1 MRALCKHTFY
11 MCILW
16 SLWDYPSRCH
26 WWHLPKLVK
35 VEKVSVFTEISF
47 TCLGDILCPQIHFKY
62 AYRWRPTEN
71 YHMPYDFWIP
81 FVAIQLCTCQ
91 PLLHHTTSLLEV
103 MRIQATRAGT
113 STIFGLLAVLGVLLW
128 ALARVR
134 YLGKLARAQQ
144 ALENLRALLKP
155 S

>member
-1 MRALCKHTFY
+1 M
-11 MCILW
+11 
-16 SLWDYPSRCH
+16 
-26 WWHLPKLVK
+26 
-35 VEKVSVFTEISF
+35 
-47 TCLGDILCPQIHFKY
+47 
-62 AYRWRPTEN
+62 
-71 YHMPYDFWIP
+71 
-81 FVAIQLCTCQ
+81 